1 MNIGLVTRRQKRIIS
16 VFLYAFALMWL
27 FPFYTAIRN
36 SLKVNGI
43 RNYVDLFT
51 SDLNGISLLGTFR
64 NSTLIAIGSTIIL
77 LAVGSL
83 AAFAFSK
90 LRFFAK
96 ETLYVSVLLCLAVP
110 GVVIMIPFYYI
121 LKNLDLYNTLWSVIF
136 SEAVLTLP
144 FAVLMLRNYYDNL
157 PPELMESA
165 SIDGASKLQ
174 MFNRIYL
181 PLSTPA
187 LINLG
192 VLSVMW
198 SFQDFL
204 LPLMFLTD
212 KSVLTAT
219 VAVNTLKGLFGFS
232 PADLGKFNAALVV
245 LGMPAVVIFLFARKY
260 ITNGITSGAVKE

>member
-1 MNIGLVTRRQKRIIS
+1 MNTRLITSRQKKWIS
-16 VFLYAFALMWL
+16 VLLYALAVLWL

-36 SLKVNGI
+36 SLKGNGI

-51 SDLNGISLLGTFR
+51 GDLNGISLLGTFK
-64 NSTLIAIGSTIIL
+64 NSALIAIGSTFVI

-96 ETLYVSVLLCLAVP
+96 ETLYVAVILCLAVP
-110 GVVIMIPFYYI
+110 SVVIMIPFYYI
-121 LKNLDLYNTLWSVIF
+121 LKNLGLYNTLWAIVL

-165 SIDGASKLQ
+165 SIDGATKLQ
-174 MFNRIYL
+174 MFTRIYL
-181 PLSTPA
+181 PLSAPA

-219 VAVNTLKGLFGFS
+219 VAVNTLKGLFGFTS
-232 PADLGKFNAALVV
+232 ADYGKFNASLVV
-245 LGMPAVVIFLFARKY
+245 LGIPAAVLFLFARKY
-260 ITNGITSGAVKE
+260 ITNGITSGSVKG

>member
-1 MNIGLVTRRQKRIIS
+1 MNFNLVTRRQKTIIT
-16 VFLYAFALMWL
+16 VLLYLFALIWL

-36 SLKVNGI
+36 SLKVNGF

-51 SDLNGISLLGTFR
+51 NDLNGISLLGTFK
-64 NSTLIAIGSTIIL
+64 NSALIALGSTAIIL
-77 LAVGSL
+77 GVSSL

-96 ETLYVSVLLCLAVP
+96 ETLYIMVLLCLAVP
-110 GVVIMIPFYYI
+110 GVVILIPFYYI
-121 LKNLDLYNTLWSVIF
+121 LKNLDLYNTLWSVIL
-136 SEAVLTLP
+136 SEAVMTLP
-144 FAVLMLRNYYDNL
+144 FAVLMLRNYFDNL
-157 PPELMESA
+157 PPELMESS
-165 SIDGASKLQ
+165 SIDGATKLQ
-174 MFNRIYL
+174 MFSRIYL
-181 PLSTPA
+181 PLATPA

-245 LGMPAVVIFLFARKY
+245 LGMPAIMIFLFARKY
-260 ITNGITSGAVKE
+260 ITSGITSGAVKD

>member
-1 MNIGLVTRRQKRIIS
+1 MDTRFISSRQKIILTGC
-16 VFLYAFALMWL
+16 LYAFALVWL
-27 FPFYTAIRN
+27 FPFYTAISN

-43 RNYVDLFT
+43 RNYIDLFT
-51 SDLNGISLLGTFR
+51 SDLNGISLLATFR
-64 NSTLIAIGSTIIL
+64 NSALIAIGSTLIL
-77 LAVGSL
+77 LAVASL

-90 LRFFAK
+90 LHFFAK
-96 ETLYVSVLLCLAVP
+96 ETIYISVLLCLAVP
-110 GVVIMIPFYYI
+110 GVVILIPFYYI
-121 LKNLDLYNTLWSVIF
+121 FKNIGLYNTLWSVIF

-157 PPELMESA
+157 PLELMESA
-165 SIDGASKLQ
+165 SIDGATKLQ
-174 MFNRIYL
+174 MFTQIYL
-181 PLSTPA
+181 PLATPA

-219 VAVNTLKGLFGFS
+219 VAVNTLKGLFGFTS
-232 PADLGKFNAALVV
+232 ADYGKFNAALVV
-245 LGMPAVVIFLFARKY
+245 LGMPATIIFLVARKY
-260 ITNGITSGAVKE
+260 ITNGITTGAVKG

>member
-1 MNIGLVTRRQKRIIS
+1 MNFALANRKQKRIIS
-16 VFLYAFALMWL
+16 VFLYAFALIWL

-36 SLKVNGI
+36 SLKVNGFQ
-43 RNYVDLFT
+43 NYVDLFT
-51 SDLNGISLLGTFR
+51 SDLNGISLIGTFW
-64 NSTLIAIGSTIIL
+64 NSALIAIGSTFL
-77 LAVGSL
+77 LLSIGAL

-96 ETLYVSVLLCLAVP
+96 EAIYVSVLLCLAVP
-110 GVVIMIPFYYI
+110 GVVILIPFYYI
-121 LKNLDLYNTLWSVIF
+121 LKNLDLYNTLWAVIF

-174 MFNRIYL
+174 AFIHIYL
-181 PLSTPA
+181 PLSIPA

-192 VLSVMW
+192 VLSIMW

-245 LGMPAVVIFLFARKY
+245 LGMPGVVIFTFARKF
-260 ITNGITSGAVKE
+260 ITSGITSGAVKD